1 VSKRN
6 DVHPTAVIEGDVQL
20 GERNVI
26 GPFCHLRGPVIMG
39 DDNQLTS
46 HVCIGLPGQ
55 DTREPRYDD
64 SDKRVVIGD
73 RNTIREFTS
82 VQKGCY
88 EDFTYIGNDV
98 FLMQSVHVPHDAHL
112 EDHVVLTPMVAMA
125 GLVRVL
131 RGANLALG
139 SGVLQ
144 HLVVG
149 QYSIVAAGSMARKH
163 VRPFTRSIPGKDDG
177 VNHYAVQKFGFAD
190 HATDIAEYVLEGR
203 TPQRGPVR
211 DVIAEYED
219 AVRDRDHSRARPH
232 RSGAD
237 GTGV

>member
-6 DVHPTAVIEGDVQL
+6 NIHPTAIIEGDVQL
-20 GERNVI
+20 GAGNTI
-26 GPFCHLRGPVIMG
+26 GPFSHLRGPLSMG
-39 DDNQLTS
+39 DDNLLSS

-64 SDKRVVIGD
+64 SQKRVVIGD

-88 EDFTYIGNDV
+88 EDLTYIGNDV

-112 EDHVVLTPMVAMA
+112 DDHVVLTPMVALA

-144 HLVVG
+144 HLVIG
-149 QYSIVAAGSMARKH
+149 QYSIVAAGAVARTN
-163 VRPFTRSIPGKDDG
+163 VRPFTRFIPGKDDG
-177 VNHYAVQKFGFAD
+177 VNHYAVEKFGFVE
-190 HATDIAEYVLEGR
+190 HATDIAAYVLEGR
-203 TPQRGPVR
+203 IPPSGPIR
-211 DVIAEYED
+211 DVIAEYET
-219 AVRDRDHSRARPH
+219 AVRDRAGERSHVHRAR
-232 RSGAD
+232 D
-237 GTGV
+237 TGV